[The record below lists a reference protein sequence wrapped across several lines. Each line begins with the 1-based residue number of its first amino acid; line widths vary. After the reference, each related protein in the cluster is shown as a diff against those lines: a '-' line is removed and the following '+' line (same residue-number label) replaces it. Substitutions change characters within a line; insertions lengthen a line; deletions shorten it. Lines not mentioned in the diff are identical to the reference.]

1 VSRPARRT
9 TARSAALEVIR
20 RVVEGGAYSNRVV
33 PAVLERSALSA
44 RDRALAAELAYGT
57 IRRLIPI
64 DHRIGALVDRPLAST
79 RPGALALLRLG
90 AYQLGWTRIPDHAA
104 VAETVAL
111 GHPRERGFLNAVL
124 RRLARDPPTAVNGE
138 DDDAISIR
146 TGLSPWAVRELR
158 RYGDDDVEAA
168 ASALAEAAPMTLRP
182 NTCRIGVEEL
192 EAALAGSGIGCTR
205 GELHAESLLIDGPRR
220 PASALPGHADGWFAV
235 QDQAS
240 SFVVRALAPSA
251 GDVVLDVCAG
261 PGGKTGHLACL
272 VGERGRV
279 VAGDASPARL
289 ALVRRTLD
297 RLGLEATLLVQD
309 GRRPAV
315 REGFDAV
322 LVDAPC
328 SGIGAARRRP
338 ELLWR
343 PARTELSGLA
353 RLQVG
358 IATAAAGLL
367 RPGGRLVY
375 SVCTF
380 PRAETDAACDAIL
393 RRAPFLR
400 PLPIPG
406 PDGPAERVRLWP
418 HVHGTDAMFVAA
430 FTRSAS
436 DLAYDAAMDPGSSSA
451 GPMPRSSV

>member
-1 VSRPARRT
+1 
-9 TARSAALEVIR
+9 
-20 RVVEGGAYSNRVV
+20 
-33 PAVLERSALSA
+33 
-44 RDRALAAELAYGT
+44 
-57 IRRLIPI
+57 
-64 DHRIGALVDRPLAST
+64 
-79 RPGALALLRLG
+79 
-90 AYQLGWTRIPDHAA
+90 
-104 VAETVAL
+104 
-111 GHPRERGFLNAVL
+111 
-124 RRLARDPPTAVNGE
+124 
-138 DDDAISIR
+138 
-146 TGLSPWAVRELR
+146 
-158 RYGDDDVEAA
+158 
-168 ASALAEAAPMTLRP
+168 
-182 NTCRIGVEEL
+182 
-192 EAALAGSGIGCTR
+192 
-205 GELHAESLLIDGPRR
+205 
-220 PASALPGHADGWFAV
+220 
-235 QDQAS
+235 
-240 SFVVRALAPSA
+240 
-251 GDVVLDVCAG
+251 
-261 PGGKTGHLACL
+261 
-272 VGERGRV
+272 